1 MNWEKAGMIKVVCN
15 SSPIIGLS
23 IIKKLDL
30 LWEIFGEVYITDEVY
45 REITIGEKI
54 KNIGAEELIEA
65 VKNGCIKIYSVKNKL
80 LVEQLYGRLHR
91 GELEVMV
98 AAKELKIKRVII
110 DDRSARHFAETVL
123 LRSIG
128 LMGILLLAKEC
139 KKINSIKEYL
149 DVLIENGFRMS
160 IKLYNEVLKS
170 AGEIENDRTR

>member
-1 MNWEKAGMIKVVCN
+1 MIKVVCN

-30 LWEIFGEVYITDEVY
+30 LWDIFDEVYITEEVY
-45 REITIGEKI
+45 REITIDEKI
-54 KNIGAEELIEA
+54 KRIGAKELSEA
-65 VKNGCIKIYSVKNKL
+65 IKNKKIKIYSVKNKL

-110 DDRSARHFAETVL
+110 DDRSARHFAETML

-128 LMGILLLAKEC
+128 LMGVLLLAKEC
-139 KKINSIKEYL
+139 KKIGSVKKYL
-149 DVLIENGFRMS
+149 DILIENGFRMS
-160 IKLYNEVLKS
+160 VKLYNQVLKS
-170 AGEIENDRTR
+170 AGEID

>member
-1 MNWEKAGMIKVVCN
+1 MIKAVCN

-30 LWEIFGEVYITDEVY
+30 LWEIFDEVYITEEVY
-45 REITIGEKI
+45 KEVTINEKI
-54 KNIGAEELIEA
+54 RKIGSKELIEA
-65 VKNGCIKIYSVKNKL
+65 VKNNHIKIYSVKNKL

-110 DDRSARHFAETVL
+110 DDRSARHFAETML

-128 LMGILLLAKEC
+128 LMGILLLSKEY
-139 KKINSIKEYL
+139 KKIESVKKYL
-149 DVLIENGFRMS
+149 DILIENGFRMS
-160 IKLYNEVLKS
+160 VKLYNQILKY
-170 AGEIENDRTR
+170 AGEID

>member
-1 MNWEKAGMIKVVCN
+1 MIKVVCN

-30 LWEIFGEVYITDEVY
+30 LWDIFDEVYITEEVY
-45 REITIGEKI
+45 REITIDEKI
-54 KNIGAEELIEA
+54 KRIGAKELSEA
-65 VKNGCIKIYSVKNKL
+65 IKNKNMKIYSVKNKL

-110 DDRSARHFAETVL
+110 DDRSARHFAETML

-128 LMGILLLAKEC
+128 LMGVLLLAKEC
-139 KKINSIKEYL
+139 KKIESVKKYL
-149 DVLIENGFRMS
+149 DILIENGFRMS
-160 IKLYNEVLKS
+160 VKLYNQVLKS
-170 AGEIENDRTR
+170 AGEID

>member
-1 MNWEKAGMIKVVCN
+1 MIKAVCN

-30 LWEIFGEVYITDEVY
+30 LWEIFDEVYITEEVY
-45 REITIGEKI
+45 KEVTINEKI
-54 KNIGAEELIEA
+54 RKIGSKELIEA
-65 VKNGCIKIYSVKNKL
+65 VKNNHIKIYGVKNKL

-110 DDRSARHFAETVL
+110 DDRSARHFAETML

-128 LMGILLLAKEC
+128 LMGILLLAKEY
-139 KKINSIKEYL
+139 KKIESVKEYL
-149 DVLIENGFRMS
+149 DILIEKGFRMS
-160 IKLYNEVLKS
+160 VKLYNQILKS
-170 AGEIENDRTR
+170 AGEID

>member
-1 MNWEKAGMIKVVCN
+1 MIKAVCN

-30 LWEIFGEVYITDEVY
+30 LWEIFDEVYITEEVY
-45 REITIGEKI
+45 KEVTINEKI
-54 KNIGAEELIEA
+54 RKIGSKELIEA
-65 VKNGCIKIYSVKNKL
+65 VKNKHIKIYSVKNKL

-110 DDRSARHFAETVL
+110 DDRSARHFAETML

-128 LMGILLLAKEC
+128 LMGILLLAKEY
-139 KKINSIKEYL
+139 KKIESVKKYL
-149 DVLIENGFRMS
+149 DILIENGFRMS
-160 IKLYNEVLKS
+160 VKLYNQILKS
-170 AGEIENDRTR
+170 AGEID

>member
-1 MNWEKAGMIKVVCN
+1 MTKAVCN

-30 LWEIFGEVYITDEVY
+30 LWELFDEIYITEEVYK
-45 REITIGEKI
+45 EITIDEKI
-54 KNIGAEELIEA
+54 NKIGAKELTDAI
-65 VKNGCIKIYSVKNKL
+65 KSNHIKIYSVQNKA

-110 DDRSARHFAETVL
+110 DDRSARHFAETML

-128 LMGILLLAKEC
+128 LMGILLIAKEY
-139 KKINSIKEYL
+139 KKIDSVKKYL
-149 DVLIENGFRMS
+149 DILIENGFRMS
-160 IKLYNEVLKS
+160 VKLYNEVLRS
-170 AGEIENDRTR
+170 AEEID